1 MHNSQFMTLQG
12 SVDFKKGLKGMSAV
26 TTATEIAVVNKMQQ
40 GTTNTNHAVSHQ
52 GIYEMN
58 EVCNKASSPAI

>member
-1 MHNSQFMTLQG
+1 
-12 SVDFKKGLKGMSAV
+12 MSAV

-40 GTTNTNHAVSHQ
+40 GTTTTNHAISHQ

-58 EVCNKASSPAI
+58 EVCNKASSPAM